1 MNTKTAV
8 VVPAER
14 WFETLIG
21 LLPFLFW
28 PLMLLVGLALNLL
41 FQIAPAMMTGFE
53 SSAPLLVG
61 LFFLLC
67 LILLIGVVT
76 AGGLLGW
83 PSWVFPNA
91 GVLVI
96 ISLLIRTLGL
106 GSGTIFG
113 IAYGGDDA
121 WDWLAWIPEA
131 VVVIILL
138 VTARSFKPFVRLGQ
152 VLRRDWTRLSF
163 AAYAVLPVAVVAV
176 FDNGQTEM
184 AVIAVLFLLIT
195 LGAWGYLRT
204 PQVPWRFI
212 WLAAMFWLAWAI
224 GAVYTFFYWRGRQA
238 EWMEGPTNG
247 WPELTSFLSTGGQI
261 LFILCLP
268 GLVYAGVYWAGRG
281 MRGELRRTGKIP
293 SPPPV

>member
-1 MNTKTAV
+1 MNTKAAV
-8 VVPAER
+8 VVPAES
-14 WFETLIG
+14 WFETLLG

-41 FQIAPAMMTGFE
+41 FQIAPEMMSGLE

-61 LFFLLC
+61 WFFLLC
-67 LILLIGVVT
+67 LILLTGVVT

-113 IAYGGDDA
+113 VAYGGDDA

-138 VTARSFKPFVRLGQ
+138 VTARSIKPFVRLGQ
-152 VLRRDWTRLSF
+152 ALRRDWTRLSF
-163 AAYAVLPVAVVAV
+163 GAYAVLPVAVVAA
-176 FDNGQTEM
+176 FDYVQAEM
-184 AVIAVLFLLIT
+184 AVVAVLFLLIT

-204 PQVPWRFI
+204 RRSPGALSGWR
-212 WLAAMFWLAWAI
+212 
-224 GAVYTFFYWRGRQA
+224 RRS
-238 EWMEGPTNG
+238 G
-247 WPELTSFLSTGGQI
+247 WPGPSGPSSPSFTG
-261 LFILCLP
+261 
-268 GLVYAGVYWAGRG
+268 ADGR
-281 MRGELRRTGKIP
+281 P
-293 SPPPV
+293 SGWGAQPAVGRS